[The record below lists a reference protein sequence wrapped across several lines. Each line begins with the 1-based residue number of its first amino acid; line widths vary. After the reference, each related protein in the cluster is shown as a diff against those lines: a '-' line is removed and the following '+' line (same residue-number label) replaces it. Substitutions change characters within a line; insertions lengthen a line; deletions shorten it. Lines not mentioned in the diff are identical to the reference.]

1 MMASR
6 GESQTET
13 DRTSESSKLSVEKS
27 PSQFTLNVNILRFRA
42 VAIPVAMAGFF
53 VGVTLPFAED
63 GIQVG
68 FFRSIDLDET
78 ARKDLQYWTII
89 FLIYAAKMGVY
100 FESRRR
106 YLMMGAIGV
115 VGYLMNTGFNSLNL
129 QVVPGRVHP
138 RIASADLAVENVQDH
153 AQDVDANGFLTT
165 TWDTKF
171 REDTPGNSVLNII
184 FRNLFIS
191 MEDVPTW
198 CDSIDDYL
206 VPFKEVFAS
215 YGFPSRSWQQRVLS
229 KALEPTGVLS
239 MPMNAAASDLPPDE
253 ELPMSVGNATN
264 LAAYAMV
271 VSNGFLGWWG
281 WLDDTSI
288 AWVLSSDV
296 ANSTRQPFAMADYL
310 NLTTWSSTNATFV
323 SDVHEVIVDYFK
335 KAENASTTDELAK
348 LEFTHVDL
356 SDTVV
361 FDSLTIEIPT
371 QKFGKQEDNSSSSNP
386 YFKELAEYTCNT
398 QACLVNDVYEFTK
411 RSQDKPYLET
421 TIHPRV
427 QAIAICLN
435 DDGVEELTV
444 DFKHEFLQACKQRSN
459 TSMIIIS
466 VGKRVEGD
474 SLANTTRTD
483 LDRPIPNDL
492 INARIVYSLTVG
504 RLSWIRENLSEA
516 YGADCI
522 SDEGCYGVRFPL
534 EQGDDG
540 NASDTLLVRDTSI
553 PMDLL
558 SPIDM
563 LFGTKWKVLAATLEV
578 GTLTNEFRP
587 AQIILPRKF
596 KTRDSSL
603 TTFMLSEDA
612 SCERM
617 VDKYLNHI
625 EKNHLYIEHTLQ
637 PAYTA
642 GLYFI
647 LQNAVVLKQI
657 NVSDIPLAT
666 SLEFSG
672 NILDMH
678 IRASIPTTSMTFA
691 FFGCFIMVLGGVAI
705 AFLSKHAEAALLKRN
720 TATIAAE
727 ALDNP
732 EKYPPFMLRL
742 QLRDCSTGKA
752 ADVEYNSLCV
762 DSVVLVSNQDK
773 TQQFAIGT
781 RRA

>member
-13 DRTSESSKLSVEKS
+13 DRTSESSELSVEKS

-78 ARKDLQYWTII
+78 ARKDLHMVVAVI

-271 VSNGFLGWWG
+271 VSNGFLGWW
-281 WLDDTSI
+281 
-288 AWVLSSDV
+288 
-296 ANSTRQPFAMADYL
+296 
-310 NLTTWSSTNATFV
+310 
-323 SDVHEVIVDYFK
+323 
-335 KAENASTTDELAK
+335 
-348 LEFTHVDL
+348 
-356 SDTVV
+356 VV
-361 FDSLTIEIPT
+361 
-371 QKFGKQEDNSSSSNP
+371 
-386 YFKELAEYTCNT
+386 
-398 QACLVNDVYEFTK
+398 
-411 RSQDKPYLET
+411 
-421 TIHPRV
+421 
-427 QAIAICLN
+427 
-435 DDGVEELTV
+435 
-444 DFKHEFLQACKQRSN
+444 
-459 TSMIIIS
+459 
-466 VGKRVEGD
+466 
-474 SLANTTRTD
+474 
-483 LDRPIPNDL
+483 
-492 INARIVYSLTVG
+492 
-504 RLSWIRENLSEA
+504 
-516 YGADCI
+516 
-522 SDEGCYGVRFPL
+522 
-534 EQGDDG
+534 
-540 NASDTLLVRDTSI
+540 
-553 PMDLL
+553 
-558 SPIDM
+558 
-563 LFGTKWKVLAATLEV
+563 
-578 GTLTNEFRP
+578 
-587 AQIILPRKF
+587 
-596 KTRDSSL
+596 
-603 TTFMLSEDA
+603 
-612 SCERM
+612 
-617 VDKYLNHI
+617 
-625 EKNHLYIEHTLQ
+625 
-637 PAYTA
+637 
-642 GLYFI
+642 
-647 LQNAVVLKQI
+647 
-657 NVSDIPLAT
+657 
-666 SLEFSG
+666 
-672 NILDMH
+672 
-678 IRASIPTTSMTFA
+678 
-691 FFGCFIMVLGGVAI
+691 GGVV
-705 AFLSKHAEAALLKRN
+705 
-720 TATIAAE
+720 
-727 ALDNP
+727 
-732 EKYPPFMLRL
+732 
-742 QLRDCSTGKA
+742 G
-752 ADVEYNSLCV
+752 
-762 DSVVLVSNQDK
+762 
-773 TQQFAIGT
+773 
-781 RRA
+781 

>member
-13 DRTSESSKLSVEKS
+13 DRTSESSELSVEKS

-78 ARKDLQYWTII
+78 ARKDLHMVVAVI

-264 LAAYAMV
+264 LAAYAM
-271 VSNGFLGWWG
+271 
-281 WLDDTSI
+281 
-288 AWVLSSDV
+288 
-296 ANSTRQPFAMADYL
+296 
-310 NLTTWSSTNATFV
+310 
-323 SDVHEVIVDYFK
+323 
-335 KAENASTTDELAK
+335 
-348 LEFTHVDL
+348 
-356 SDTVV
+356 
-361 FDSLTIEIPT
+361 
-371 QKFGKQEDNSSSSNP
+371 
-386 YFKELAEYTCNT
+386 
-398 QACLVNDVYEFTK
+398 
-411 RSQDKPYLET
+411 
-421 TIHPRV
+421 
-427 QAIAICLN
+427 
-435 DDGVEELTV
+435 
-444 DFKHEFLQACKQRSN
+444 
-459 TSMIIIS
+459 
-466 VGKRVEGD
+466 
-474 SLANTTRTD
+474 
-483 LDRPIPNDL
+483 
-492 INARIVYSLTVG
+492 
-504 RLSWIRENLSEA
+504 
-516 YGADCI
+516 
-522 SDEGCYGVRFPL
+522 
-534 EQGDDG
+534 
-540 NASDTLLVRDTSI
+540 
-553 PMDLL
+553 
-558 SPIDM
+558 
-563 LFGTKWKVLAATLEV
+563 
-578 GTLTNEFRP
+578 
-587 AQIILPRKF
+587 IILPRKF

-657 NVSDIPLAT
+657 NASDIPLAT